1 MRQYEIIWNKL
12 KNLPAEQAEGEGVSV
27 TASRPLHARILKAV
41 KKEKWFDIG
50 YKILLND
57 KRAVLTHTRSHSII
71 TFYLTVTI
79 GIEDI

>member
-1 MRQYEIIWNKL
+1 MRQYETIWHEL
-12 KNLPAEQAEGEGVSV
+12 KHLPAIQAEHVGVSV

-41 KKEKWFDIG
+41 KKEKWGDIG

-57 KRAVLTHTRSHSII
+57 KRAVLTHTRQHSII

-79 GIEDI
+79 GLEDF